1 MKEFQYTITDGEGI
15 HARPA
20 GIFVK
25 EAAAFPCKVTIAKG
39 DKEVDAKRIF
49 GVMGLGVKC
58 GEEITIRTDGEQEE
72 EAIAKLSSFLQE
84 NL

>member
-1 MKEFQYTITDGEGI
+1 MKEFKYVITDKEGI

-20 GIFVK
+20 GLFVK
-25 EAAAFPCKVTIAKG
+25 EAAAFPCSVTIAKG
-39 DKEVDAKRIF
+39 EKQADAKRIF

-58 GEEITIRTDGEQEE
+58 GEEITVRTEGDQEQEAITRL
-72 EAIAKLSSFLQE
+72 EAFLKE

>member
-1 MKEFQYTITDGEGI
+1 MKEFRYTVMDPLGM

-25 EAAAFPCKVTIAKG
+25 EASSCESSVRLTKG
-39 DKEVDAKRIF
+39 EKSVDAKKIF
-49 GVMGLGVKC
+49 GVMGLLVKC
-58 GEEITIRTDGEQEE
+58 GDEVTVTVEGPDEAEVAMRLEEFM
-72 EAIAKLSSFLQE
+72 KN

>member
-1 MKEFQYTITDGEGI
+1 MDPLGM

-25 EAAAFPCKVTIAKG
+25 EASSCESSVRLTKG
-39 DKEVDAKRIF
+39 EKSVDAKKIF
-49 GVMGLGVKC
+49 GVMGLLVKC
-58 GEEITIRTDGEQEE
+58 GDEVTVTVEGPDEAEVVMRLEEFM
-72 EAIAKLSSFLQE
+72 KN

>member
-1 MKEFQYTITDGEGI
+1 MVEFQYTVTDPLGM

-25 EAAAFPCKVTIAKG
+25 EASSCESSVKITKG
-39 DKEVDAKRIF
+39 EKSVDAKKIF
-49 GVMGLGVKC
+49 GVMGLAVKC
-58 GEEITIRTDGEQEE
+58 GEVIRVTVEGPQEVT
-72 EAIAKLSSFLQE
+72 EAARLEDFIKN

>member
-1 MKEFQYTITDGEGI
+1 MKEFKYVITDKEGI

-20 GIFVK
+20 GAFVK
-25 EAAAFPCKVTIAKG
+25 EAAAFPCSVTIAKG
-39 DKEVDAKRIF
+39 DKSVDAKRIF

-58 GEEITIRTDGEQEE
+58 GEEITVRTDGENE
-72 EAIAKLSSFLQE
+72 EAASAALEEFLKA